1 MLAQSPMDMRRLY
14 LHHGVEQDLESCS
27 VLLADF
33 RTFSGMGDPVPGQC
47 LVVLGDGEWL
57 FQLVGPWR
65 FSQPLCL
72 YWLPQWPSE

>member
-14 LHHGVEQDLESCS
+14 IHHGVEQDLESCS

-47 LVVLGDGEWL
+47 LVVLGDGEWA
-57 FQLVGPWR
+57 
-65 FSQPLCL
+65 FSTCWAVEVFSASVSVLA
-72 YWLPQWPSE
+72 PSVAL